1 MGLEIRGL
9 KMANALDD
17 HFRKLERLYR
27 GAPINAF
34 YQPSLR
40 ISKGAA
46 ELSIDVE
53 VRMHHAVRAVHGSVY
68 FKALDD
74 AAFFAAN
81 SLETE
86 VLLLTASF
94 NIYLMRPVSEGRI
107 TAHGRVTNRSG
118 RLFFA
123 ESRLEDGDGNL
134 IASGSGTFMRSK
146 IELTPENGYA

>member
-1 MGLEIRGL
+1 MT
-9 KMANALDD
+9 NVPDD
-17 HFRKLERLYR
+17 HYRKLENLYR

-34 YQPSLR
+34 YEPLLT
-40 ISKGAA
+40 ISESAA
-46 ELSIDVE
+46 ELSIDIHP
-53 VRMHHAVRAVHGSVY
+53 RMHHAIGAVHGSVY

-86 VLLLTASF
+86 VFLLTASF

-107 TAHGRVTNRSG
+107 TAYGRVTHRSG

-123 ESRLEDGDGNL
+123 ESKLEDEEGNL
-134 IASGSGTFMRSK
+134 IGCGSGTFMRSK
-146 IELTPENGYA
+146 LALTPKSGYA